1 MASEGVG
8 LNGNEGSGNY
18 KANLAFALPLLDTIK
33 LVLHCIS
40 TLYSEKEN
48 TRVLLESSSITGSAF
63 AATKNLKLCLP
74 LIV

>member
-33 LVLHCIS
+33 LVLHCNS

-48 TRVLLESSSITGSAF
+48 TRALLES
-63 AATKNLKLCLP
+63 
-74 LIV
+74 